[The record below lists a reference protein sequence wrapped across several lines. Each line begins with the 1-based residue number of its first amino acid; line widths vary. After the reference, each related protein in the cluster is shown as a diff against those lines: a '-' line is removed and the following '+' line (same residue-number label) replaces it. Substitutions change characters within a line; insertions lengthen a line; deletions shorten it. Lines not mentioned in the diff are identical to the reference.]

1 MNNKP
6 RLSRLHLH
14 IPHEDATVI
23 ARAALVA
30 KENVSQFIIA
40 AAVERAKRV
49 LKQKRSWTYVRRAD

>member
-30 KENVSQFIIA
+30 KEDVWHFIIA

-49 LKQKRSWTYVRRAD
+49 LKLK

>member
-6 RLSRLHLH
+6 LLSRLHLH

-23 ARAALVA
+23 ARAALVT
-30 KENVSQFIIA
+30 KESISQFIIT

-49 LKQKRSWTYVRRAD
+49 LKKK